1 MWPSWQTDRAV
12 ASDKGLK
19 HKPFSSLVGAARV
32 VDAPPPKPA
41 PARAARA
48 PLDRVIVR
56 EELDTEG
63 TLIVRVI
70 GVPHEHH
77 ALLSARWRDRLGS
90 PVLVEGRDLL
100 VMTDDCETV
109 AAVLRDAEAGEVKI
123 VQGQPPA
130 DLSQAGEPG
139 GTLRAQ
145 IRRELRVAVG
155 QKADQETG
163 ALTEGVVREILT
175 SSPEHPRGIKVRL
188 ESGVIGRVRRILSV
202 DGCAGCLMRSSS
214 KSRTWAREP

>member
-1 MWPSWQTDRAV
+1 VS
-12 ASDKGLK
+12 SDKGLK

-48 PLDRVIVR
+48 PLGRVIVR
-56 EELDTEG
+56 QELDTTEG
-63 TLIVRVI
+63 TLITRVI

-77 ALLSARWRDRLGS
+77 APLGARWRDRLGS
-90 PVLVEGRDLL
+90 PVLVDGRDLL
-100 VMTDDCETV
+100 VMTDDDETV
-109 AAVLRDAEAGEVKI
+109 AAVLRDAGAGEVKI
-123 VQGQPPA
+123 VPRRPPA

-145 IRRELRVAVG
+145 IRRGLRVAVV

-163 ALTEGVVREILT
+163 ALTEGIVRELLT

-188 ESGVIGRVRRILSV
+188 ESGVVGRVRRILP
-202 DGCAGCLMRSSS
+202 R
-214 KSRTWAREP
+214 

>member
-1 MWPSWQTDRAV
+1 MS
-12 ASDKGLK
+12 SDKGLK
-19 HKPFSSLVGAARV
+19 HKPFSSLVGAVRV

-48 PLDRVIVR
+48 PLGRVIVR
-56 EELDTEG
+56 QELDTTEG
-63 TLIVRVI
+63 TLITRVI

-77 ALLSARWRDRLGS
+77 APLGARWRDRLGS
-90 PVLVEGRDLL
+90 PVLVDGRDLL
-100 VMTDDCETV
+100 VMTDDDETV
-109 AAVLRDAEAGEVKI
+109 AAVLRDAGAGEVKI
-123 VQGQPPA
+123 VQRQPPA

-145 IRRELRVAVG
+145 IRRGLRVAVV

-163 ALTEGVVREILT
+163 ALIEGVVREILT

-188 ESGVIGRVRRILSV
+188 ESGVVGRVRRILS
-202 DGCAGCLMRSSS
+202 R
-214 KSRTWAREP
+214 